1 MKEEP
6 TLHEK
11 MPLPELALEPVEEIP
26 VYSAPPKPL
35 VEAIKVLDTDS
46 YKQGFEEG
54 FVASGASGAYL
65 ALFIC
70 GAVMLLLAC
79 TMMMR
84 HATRLMKMVCPP
96 DGKESDRK
104 DAKKI
109 FSVIAPLILCAGLAG
124 CAGKQSAGV
133 VNPAP
138 VPPDTVN
145 APAPVDNADKG
156 TGKFVPH
163 DASYREDGS
172 GQYLAVHIPADP
184 ASEPRRGEPGEL
196 TKLLEMKGAEGK
208 EKTAVQLMRPSA
220 IREAARLVTFQTA
233 MSWRYGQ
240 LVTETERYSAIMDT
254 AFNFAPLMLT
264 QGEALIMP
272 PLLARAG
279 ASMRIEDGAT
289 ATAAKTTYELL
300 EPARYVAVVPHWREF
315 LMMDDFPE
323 PEQPNPAVL
332 PKNAEERAIW
342 RAAVREAWTQGLAE
356 ADHLYAD
363 NVSRMARSY
372 RGVMLYHLLTA
383 QHLLSRV
390 NTASADLGIR
400 ASDNGNKLNI
410 GQKVYRITRPSAF
423 TAMSAP
429 SGKKGGK

>member
-1 MKEEP
+1 MKAPAILLPNE
-6 TLHEK
+6 
-11 MPLPELALEPVEEIP
+11 PLPDLREAPIHMESYQKGFREGFQEGFTAADLSTPGVVLCGSGLLALLI
-26 VYSAPPKPL
+26 
-35 VEAIKVLDTDS
+35 
-46 YKQGFEEG
+46 
-54 FVASGASGAYL
+54 
-65 ALFIC
+65 
-70 GAVMLLLAC
+70 AC
-79 TMMMR
+79 IVVMR
-84 HATRLMKMVCPP
+84 HASRVVNILCQRFQV
-96 DGKESDRK
+96 DVS
-104 DAKKI
+104 KK
-109 FSVIAPLILCAGLAG
+109 SASQKLAGLLLPLLLCAGLTG
-124 CAGKQSAGV
+124 CAIRQGEV

-138 VPPDTVN
+138 VPPDVVN
-145 APAPVDNADKG
+145 APAPADSADKG

-184 ASEPRRGEPGEL
+184 ASGPRHGDPAEL
-196 TKLLEMKGAEGK
+196 AGLLEMTGTATGK
-208 EKTAVQLMRPSA
+208 EKTAVQLMRPKA

-240 LVTETERYSAIMDT
+240 LLEETERYSAIMDT

-272 PLLARAG
+272 PQIARAG

-300 EPARYVAVVPHWREF
+300 EPARYIAVVPNWREF
-315 LMMDDFPE
+315 LMADEFPSPEE
-323 PEQPNPAVL
+323 PHPAVL

-342 RAAVREAWTQGLAE
+342 RAAVREAWAQGLAE
-356 ADHLYAD
+356 ADQLYAD

-390 NTASADLGIR
+390 NTASSDLGTR
-400 ASDNGNKLNI
+400 RSDNGNKLNI
-410 GQKVYRITRPSAF
+410 GQKVYRITAPSAF
-423 TAMSAP
+423 TVAP
-429 SGKKGGK
+429 AASRKKGGK

>member
-1 MKEEP
+1 MKEE
-6 TLHEK
+6 LMLDEK
-11 MPLPELALEPVEEIP
+11 IPLPELALEAVEEMP

-35 VEAIKVLDTDS
+35 VEAIKVMDTDS
-46 YKQGFEEG
+46 YKHGFEEA

-65 ALFIC
+65 TLFIC
-70 GAVMLLLAC
+70 GAVMLLIAC

-84 HATRLMKMVCPP
+84 HATRLMKMICPP
-96 DGKESDRK
+96 DGKESNRK

-109 FSVIAPLILCAGLAG
+109 FPVIAPLILCAGLAG
-124 CAGKQSAGV
+124 CAGKQGAV

-145 APAPVDNADKG
+145 APAPADSADKG

-163 DASYREDGS
+163 DASYREDS
-172 GQYLAVHIPADP
+172 AGQYLTVHIPSDP
-184 ASEPRRGEPGEL
+184 ASGPRKGEPAEL
-196 TKLLEMKGAEGK
+196 TELLEMKGADSKG
-208 EKTAVQLMRPSA
+208 KTAVQLMRPSA

-240 LVTETERYSAIMDT
+240 LVAETERYSAVMDT

-272 PLLARAG
+272 PLLTRAG
-279 ASMRIEDGAT
+279 ASMRIEDAGT
-289 ATAAKTTYELL
+289 ATTAKTTYELL
-300 EPARYVAVVPHWREF
+300 EPARYIAVVPNWREF
-315 LMMDDFPE
+315 LMADDFPA

-332 PKNAEERAIW
+332 PKNTEESAIW
-342 RAAVREAWTQGLAE
+342 RAAVREAWAQGLAE
-356 ADHLYAD
+356 ADQLYAD

-390 NTASADLGIR
+390 NTASADLGMR
-400 ASDNGNKLNI
+400 QSDNGHKLNI
-410 GQKVYRITRPSAF
+410 GQRVYRITSPSAF
-423 TAMSAP
+423 TVAP
-429 SGKKGGK
+429 PAPLKKGGK